1 MFCFSRLDLTCIS
14 ESWACQEL
22 DQSLPFSGNCF
33 DHRLTSGGEQG
44 CLSSGVFPQ
53 LLLFPSF
60 WLDPTHS
67 FLSLL
72 PHFCTPF
79 FENDPARVEHCLK
92 PLLWQL
98 KIWTGTRSS
107 GSLNWIR
114 GLICTSSQVT
124 AMRGQFPEA
133 VSFDFGQ
140 GGGCQNVCGQVD
152 TFWGERVRAYS
163 LWAMGPWLRVMTGL
177 GAGNCTSSL
186 SGPEASDW

>member
-1 MFCFSRLDLTCIS
+1 MLSHQYSFNKFMFCFSRLDLTCIS

-44 CLSSGVFPQ
+44 CLSSGVFPE

-67 FLSLL
+67 FLYLL

-92 PLLWQL
+92 PLLWQR
-98 KIWTGTRSS
+98 KIWRGARSS
-107 GSLNWIR
+107 GSLNWTESGGWSVLHHR
-114 GLICTSSQVT
+114 LQQWGASSQKQCHLT
-124 AMRGQFPEA
+124 LGKA
-133 VSFDFGQ
+133 
-140 GGGCQNVCGQVD
+140 GGARMCV
-152 TFWGERVRAYS
+152 AK
-163 LWAMGPWLRVMTGL
+163 
-177 GAGNCTSSL
+177 
-186 SGPEASDW
+186 